1 MEENK
6 KDIIQENIPG
16 LVRRLLSEHLKI
28 PKEQIQDHT
37 HLIKDLGI
45 DSLTSVEIA
54 VDLEDAIGLEI
65 PVSDTNR
72 LNTFKQI
79 VDYLQK
85 LLKIEKDTLQI

>member
-16 LVRRLLSEHLKI
+16 LVRRVLSDHFKI
-28 PKEQIQDHT
+28 PKEQIQDNT

-45 DSLTSVEIA
+45 DSLKSVEIA
-54 VDLEDAIGLEI
+54 VDLEDAMGIEI

-72 LNTFKQI
+72 LNTFKHI

-85 LLKIEKDTLQI
+85 LLKIEGK

>member
-1 MEENK
+1 MEQDK

-28 PKEQIQDHT
+28 PKEQIQDNT

-45 DSLTSVEIA
+45 DSLKSVEIA
-54 VDLEDAIGLEI
+54 VDLEDAMGLEI
-65 PVSDTNR
+65 PVTGTEK

-79 VDYLQK
+79 VDYLQR
-85 LLKIEKDTLQI
+85 LLKLEGK